1 MHPPSS
7 LVARSSLLR
16 GGARSALPSAATTT
30 TTTTTT
36 CRPTS
41 SHLASNATAHDNVR
55 DRRRSL
61 GHRDATTTTTTIA
74 SLLAAT
80 AGGGALVREAAD
92 RRDGSGA
99 AAGGGAEAVPCLCE
113 PSKIGVATRRLT
125 NRPGTIEVDAKRRM
139 TTRRRMTRRR
149 REEETLGKESVVEAR
164 RESLAG
170 DDIALSTPPSL
181 VHRPMHDLVAGG
193 IAGSVSVV
201 VGRE

>member
-1 MHPPSS
+1 MYPPSS

-16 GGARSALPSAATTT
+16 GGARSALPSAAT

-61 GHRDATTTTTTIA
+61 GHRDATTTTTTTTTTIA

-99 AAGGGAEAVPCLCE
+99 AGGRAEAALCLCE

-139 TTRRRMTRRR
+139 TRRRMIRRR

-170 DDIALSTPPSL
+170 DDIALSAPPSL
-181 VHRPMHDLVAGG
+181 VLQPMHDLVAGG

>member
-1 MHPPSS
+1 M
-7 LVARSSLLR
+7 A
-16 GGARSALPSAATTT
+16 
-30 TTTTTT
+30 
-36 CRPTS
+36 
-41 SHLASNATAHDNVR
+41 
-55 DRRRSL
+55 
-61 GHRDATTTTTTIA
+61 
-74 SLLAAT
+74 
-80 AGGGALVREAAD
+80 EAA
-92 RRDGSGA
+92 
-99 AAGGGAEAVPCLCE
+99 PCLCE

-139 TTRRRMTRRR
+139 TTRRRMTRRRMTRRR